1 MLYLLHE
8 APPEEQNFS
17 MVMEMISAAEV
28 HEDDDNYQSPLD
40 ILFERLEMREPD
52 SIACKQYRIFKQAA
66 GKTAK
71 SILVSVGVRLAA
83 FNLPSIAKLTMT
95 DELHLQELGERKIA
109 LFCCIPDSD
118 KSLNYLVGMIYTQL
132 IQTLYRQADR
142 VHKGRLPVPVH
153 CLMDEYANISL
164 PKDTFLS
171 ALATMRSRAIF
182 CSIIVQNM
190 AQLKAMYK
198 DDWESLVGLCDEFLY
213 LGGTEKETHKYVSE
227 LLGKETI
234 STTSYNQSKGRSGS
248 YSINHQQSG
257 RDLTT
262 PDTVAAEPKHY
273 VGYGNPV
280 GGLNCA
286 PCTMGR
292 HDVFSDCLPVFEAA
306 FADGKACDAMCSYNS
321 IDSIPVSMDHELL
334 TDVLRGQFGM
344 PGFVRSDLTAVSR
357 LYDWHFIAET
367 PEEAIRLG
375 LEAGV
380 DLQLY
385 DFPHDVWQKAIA
397 HLIESGSMKMSVL
410 DTACRRVLRM
420 KFALGLFENPYTDEK
435 RADKILRCPEHL
447 TTAEKIAE
455 KSIVLLKND
464 GLLPIRKDLRS
475 VAVIG
480 PAADTVSYGDYTETR
495 GRKGGVS
502 VLDGIRAAVSPETEV
517 LYERGC
523 NFLGQALH
531 PFDPSMLR
539 DENGESGLT
548 GHYYNGPVPQG
559 EPVQVR
565 TDRTVNFNWIFALPH
580 PALDANCFS
589 VVWTGSVVM
598 PRTMDGCIGLST
610 QDSMRLYVDDKLLID
625 GWGKDKSADQALDF
639 HFEAGRTY
647 KIRIEFVN
655 DRRGARV
662 IFGYSAGR
670 ENFPAAV
677 EAARKADV
685 AILCMGDNEE
695 TSGENFDRTDLNL
708 PGRQLELVQAVY
720 ATGTPVVL
728 VLQSGRPVT
737 ANWENDHLPAILE
750 AWFPG
755 EQGGTAIAKTLFG
768 DAAPGGRLP
777 ITFPRSV
784 GQIPCHYSRRPGGGK
799 RYVEMDWLPLYPFG
813 YGLTYTTFAYR
824 DMALSRSVID
834 PQDTVTVSVTVTN
847 TGKYT
852 GDAVPQLYVRDMFS
866 SVVKPERQL
875 AAFRRLTLAPGE
887 SRRVE
892 LTVGPKQLRT
902 LGPDYVWRVEPGKF
916 ELQLGDNAENIL
928 LRADLTVE

>member
-1 MLYLLHE
+1 MYPYQNPDLSTEERISDLMSRMTLEEKILQTDQYYSGDFTTQDENGKVTAVDMQRFDALMQHNSVGSVQLRGMIAAQANVVQRYAIENTRLGIPYLFSEEALHGLMTNNATSFPQQIGLAASFE
-8 APPEEQNFS
+8 PELGR
-17 MVMEMISAAEV
+17 EMGHAIAAE
-28 HEDDDNYQSPLD
+28 
-40 ILFERLEMREPD
+40 
-52 SIACKQYRIFKQAA
+52 
-66 GKTAK
+66 
-71 SILVSVGVRLAA
+71 
-83 FNLPSIAKLTMT
+83 
-95 DELHLQELGERKIA
+95 
-109 LFCCIPDSD
+109 
-118 KSLNYLVGMIYTQL
+118 
-132 IQTLYRQADR
+132 
-142 VHKGRLPVPVH
+142 
-153 CLMDEYANISL
+153 
-164 PKDTFLS
+164 
-171 ALATMRSRAIF
+171 SRACGIHETY
-182 CSIIVQNM
+182 SPVMDLIRDPRYGR
-190 AQLKAMYK
+190 AE
-198 DDWESLVGLCDEFLY
+198 ESYGEDTYLCAEFARETV
-213 LGGTEKETHKYVSE
+213 LGMQGT
-227 LLGKETI
+227 
-234 STTSYNQSKGRSGS
+234 
-248 YSINHQQSG
+248 
-257 RDLTT
+257 DLTA
-262 PDTVAAEPKHY
+262 PDAVAAEPKHY

-286 PCTMGR
+286 PSTMGR

-464 GLLPIRKDLRS
+464 GLLPIRKDLHS

-548 GHYYNGPVPQG
+548 GRYYNGPVPQG

-580 PALDANCFS
+580 PALDAKCFS
-589 VVWTGSVVM
+589 VAWTGSVVM

-625 GWGKDKSADQALDF
+625 GWGKEKSADQALDF

-768 DAAPGGRLP
+768 NAAPGGRLP

-813 YGLTYTTFAYR
+813 YGLTYTTFAYS
-824 DMALSRSVID
+824 DMTLSRSVIG

-892 LTVGPKQLRT
+892 LTIGPKQLRT

>member
-1 MLYLLHE
+1 MFTY
-8 APPEEQNFS
+8 QNPDLP
-17 MVMEMISAAEV
+17 VE
-28 HEDDDNYQSPLD
+28 
-40 ILFERLEMREPD
+40 ERLDDLLSRMTTEEKIMQTDQYYSGDFTTQDENGKV
-52 SIACKQYRIFKQAA
+52 IAMDMQRFVELMH
-66 GKTAK
+66 GN
-71 SILVSVGVRLAA
+71 SVGSVQLRGMTAAQANTVQRYAVENTRLGIPFLFSEEALHGLLTNNATSFPQQIGLAA
-83 FNLPSIAKLTMT
+83 TFDPALGREMGHAIASETRACGIHETYSPVMDLIRDPRYGRSEESYGEDT
-95 DELHLQELGERKIA
+95 HLCAEFARETVRGMQG
-109 LFCCIPDSD
+109 
-118 KSLNYLVGMIYTQL
+118 KSL
-132 IQTLYRQADR
+132 
-142 VHKGRLPVPVH
+142 
-153 CLMDEYANISL
+153 
-164 PKDTFLS
+164 KD
-171 ALATMRSRAIF
+171 
-182 CSIIVQNM
+182 
-190 AQLKAMYK
+190 
-198 DDWESLVGLCDEFLY
+198 
-213 LGGTEKETHKYVSE
+213 
-227 LLGKETI
+227 
-234 STTSYNQSKGRSGS
+234 
-248 YSINHQQSG
+248 
-257 RDLTT
+257 
-262 PDTVAAEPKHY
+262 PDAVAAEPKHY

-286 PCTMGR
+286 PSTMGR

-306 FADGKACDAMCSYNS
+306 FVDGKACDAMCSYNS
-321 IDSIPVSMDHELL
+321 IDSIPVSMDHEIL
-334 TDVLRGQFGM
+334 TDVLRGQYGM

-357 LYDWHFIAET
+357 LYDWHFIAES

-385 DFPHDVWQKAIA
+385 DFPHDVWQNAIA
-397 HLIESGSMKMSVL
+397 HLIEEGKMKMSVL

-420 KFALGLFENPYTDEK
+420 KFLLGLFENPYTDEN
-435 RADKILRCPEHL
+435 RAESVLRCPEHL
-447 TTAEKIAE
+447 AVAEKIAE

-464 GLLPIRKDLRS
+464 GLLPLKKDLQR

-480 PAADTVSYGDYTETR
+480 PAADTVSYGDYTEYR
-495 GRKGGVS
+495 GREGAVT

-517 LYERGC
+517 VYARGC

-539 DENGESGLT
+539 DEDGGYGLT
-548 GHYYNGPVPQG
+548 GRYYNGPVPEG
-559 EPVQVR
+559 TPVQVR
-565 TDRTVNFNWIFALPH
+565 SDLAINFNWIFSLPN
-580 PALDANCFS
+580 PELDANCFS
-589 VVWTGSVVM
+589 AAWTGSVIM
-598 PRTMDGCIGLST
+598 PHTMDGCIGLST
-610 QDSMRLYVDDKLLID
+610 QDSMRLYVDDELLID

-639 HFEAGRTY
+639 HFEAGRAY

-655 DRRGARV
+655 DGRGARV

-670 ENFPAAV
+670 ENFSAAV
-677 EAARKADV
+677 EAARNADV

-755 EQGGTAIAKTLFG
+755 EQGGTAIARTLFG
-768 DAAPGGRLP
+768 DAIPGGRLP

-799 RYVEMDWLPLYPFG
+799 KYVEMDWMPLYPFG

-824 DMALSRSVID
+824 DLQPDRAKIAPDES
-834 PQDTVTVSVTVTN
+834 VTVSFTVEN
-847 TGKYT
+847 TGDFT
-852 GDAVPQLYVRDMFS
+852 GDAVPQLYVRDLFS

-875 AAFRRLTLAPGE
+875 AAFTRVTLAPGE
-887 SRRVE
+887 KRCIT
-892 LTVGPKQLRT
+892 LTVGPRQLRT
-902 LGPDYVWRVEPGKF
+902 LGADYVWRVEPGQF

-928 LRADLTVE
+928 LRTDLTVE

>member
-1 MLYLLHE
+1 MFPYQDPTLPVEQRLDDLL
-8 APPEEQNFS
+8 ARMTTEEKILQTDQYFS
-17 MVMEMISAAEV
+17 GDFTTQDENGKVTALDMHRFAELM
-28 HEDDDNYQSPLD
+28 HGN
-40 ILFERLEMREPD
+40 
-52 SIACKQYRIFKQAA
+52 
-66 GKTAK
+66 
-71 SILVSVGVRLAA
+71 SVGSVQLRGMTAAQANTVQRYAVENTRLGIPFLFSEEALHGLFTNNATSFPQQIGLAA
-83 FNLPSIAKLTMT
+83 TFEPALGREMGHAIASEARACAIHETYSPVMDLIRDPRYGRGEESYGEDT
-95 DELHLQELGERKIA
+95 HLCAEFARETVLGMQGSD
-109 LFCCIPDSD
+109 LQDPD
-118 KSLNYLVGMIYTQL
+118 
-132 IQTLYRQADR
+132 
-142 VHKGRLPVPVH
+142 P
-153 CLMDEYANISL
+153 
-164 PKDTFLS
+164 
-171 ALATMRSRAIF
+171 
-182 CSIIVQNM
+182 
-190 AQLKAMYK
+190 
-198 DDWESLVGLCDEFLY
+198 
-213 LGGTEKETHKYVSE
+213 
-227 LLGKETI
+227 
-234 STTSYNQSKGRSGS
+234 
-248 YSINHQQSG
+248 
-257 RDLTT
+257 
-262 PDTVAAEPKHY
+262 VAAEPKHY

-306 FADGKACDAMCSYNS
+306 FVDGKASNAMCSYNS
-321 IDSIPVSMDHELL
+321 IDSIPVSMDHEIL

-344 PGFVRSDLTAVSR
+344 PGFVRSDMTAVSR

-367 PEEAIRLG
+367 PEEAVRLG

-385 DFPHDVWQKAIA
+385 DFPHDVWQNAIA
-397 HLIESGSMKMSVL
+397 HLVESGTMKMDVL

-420 KFALGLFENPYTDEK
+420 KFKLGLFEDPYTDEH
-435 RADKILRCPEHL
+435 RAETLLRCPEHL
-447 TTAEKIAE
+447 ATAEKIAQ

-464 GLLPIRKDLRS
+464 GLLPLKKDLAR

-480 PAADTVSYGDYTETR
+480 PAADTVSFGDYSEYR
-495 GRKGGVS
+495 GRKGTVS
-502 VLDGIRAAVSPETEV
+502 VLDGVRAAVSPETEV

-531 PFDPSMLR
+531 PFDPGMLR
-539 DENGESGLT
+539 DEDGGYGLT
-548 GHYYNGPVPQG
+548 GRYYNGPVPEG
-559 EPVQVR
+559 TPVQTR
-565 TDRTVNFNWIFALPH
+565 SDRTVNFNWIFALPH
-580 PALDANCFS
+580 PDLDANCFS
-589 VVWTGSVVM
+589 VAWTGSAVM
-598 PRTMDGCIGLST
+598 PHTMDGCIGLST
-610 QDSMRLYVDDKLLID
+610 QDSMRLYVDDELLID

-639 HFEAGRTY
+639 HFEAGRAY

-655 DRRGARV
+655 DGRGARV

-677 EAARKADV
+677 EAAKKADV

-728 VLQSGRPVT
+728 LLQSGRPVT

-755 EQGGTAIAKTLFG
+755 EQGGTAIAKTIFG
-768 DAAPGGRLP
+768 DDAPGGRLP

-799 RYVEMDWLPLYPFG
+799 KYVEMDWMPLYPFG
-813 YGLTYTTFAYR
+813 YGLTYTSFAYHDLQLDR
-824 DMALSRSVID
+824 AAIRPDESVAVSF
-834 PQDTVTVSVTVTN
+834 TVEN
-847 TGKYT
+847 TGSRA
-852 GDAVPQLYVRDMFS
+852 GDAVPQLYVRDLFS

-875 AAFRRLTLAPGE
+875 AAFTRVTLAPGE
-887 SRRVE
+887 RRRLT
-892 LTVGPKQLRT
+892 LTVGPRQLRT
-902 LGPDYVWRVEPGKF
+902 LGADYVWRVEPGQF